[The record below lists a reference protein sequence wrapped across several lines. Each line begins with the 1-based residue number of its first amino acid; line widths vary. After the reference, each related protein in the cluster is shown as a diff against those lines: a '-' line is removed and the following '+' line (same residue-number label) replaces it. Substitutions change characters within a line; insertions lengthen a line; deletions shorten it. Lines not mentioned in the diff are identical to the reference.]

1 MDFHKRETTS
11 EMEIYWRIFCDL
23 IRLQI
28 LNLFRNYQMVSSA
41 ENSQKIQIAT
51 STESTFIVVAL
62 IVVVLGFFVVAL
74 VVCALFGFF
83 VVVGFFVGFVA
94 FVVFLVAFVVTAL
107 IVVVEGALVVI
118 GVVFSGAL
126 VLVLGLTVV
135 YYEMSL

>member
-1 MDFHKRETTS
+1 MDFHERETTS
-11 EMEIYWRIFCDL
+11 EMEVPWTTYKFGIYSEL
-23 IRLQI
+23 IKWFQ
-28 LNLFRNYQMVSSA
+28 V
-41 ENSQKIQIAT
+41 QKT
-51 STESTFIVVAL
+51 LRRFKSPSSTESTFIVVAL
-62 IVVVLGFFVVAL
+62 IVVVVGFFVVAL

-83 VVVGFFVGFVA
+83 VVVGFFVA

-135 YYEMSL
+135 YYETSL